1 MKNEPIDI
9 RSKRLNEI
17 VLKTNAM
24 LNAAFRDMRDKKVE
38 EATVTVKISVAIAEG
53 VKDVDGKMHLC
64 QKPVISCDIKKT
76 VNHSEKST
84 TIIDTG
90 DVELE
95 EENGNFVLVPT
106 IGSQVSMD
114 ELPDE
119 QEPDGDAAYLEA
131 LAEEYPIEQE
141 PDETEEEPGR
151 VAPCGFADPIFF
163 QQDTGKS

>member
-24 LNAAFRDMRDKKVE
+24 LNAAFRDVRDKKVE

-53 VKDVDGKMHLC
+53 TKDVDGKMHLC

-76 VNHSEKST
+76 VNHSVKST

-106 IGSQVSMD
+106 IGSQVTMD
-114 ELPDE
+114 ELPDGQDTDTPE
-119 QEPDGDAAYLEA
+119 VDADAVYLEE
-131 LAEEYPIEQE
+131 LEKEYGV
-141 PDETEEEPGR
+141 ETEESYDIASESHDIVSGD
-151 VAPCGFADPIFF
+151 A
-163 QQDTGKS
+163 